1 MADKVDS
8 NATGLAFAEEVSLKT
23 LPANPVFY
31 GLEPNSYSDFG
42 GELGT
47 TARNPI
53 NQSRQRR
60 KGGTTDIDASG
71 GINHD
76 LTHGLKRIMQG
87 FLFADAHVKPSNR
100 SLLAAAVAITAVDD
114 AADTYALVDGD
125 DLFQVG
131 HLLLASRFGIAANNG
146 LKVVTAATASLI
158 TVSQALVDEA
168 APPATAE
175 LRAVGF
181 EFAAG
186 DLSLSAAI
194 AGVVSVTTVAKDFL
208 TMALNVGEWVFV
220 GGGTVGTNFVDNAP
234 FYARISAISA
244 KTLTFDKTT
253 IANPVDD
260 AGATKTIRLFFG
272 DFIRN
277 EKNPDLIKRRTY
289 HLQRSLGRDANG
301 VQSEVI
307 AGSVPNEITVNIPT
321 PGPDSKV
328 NLDMSF
334 VGMDYDTR
342 TGLEGLLSATA
353 GGTLV
358 DPASEDF
365 FNTSSH
371 IYRSRIA
378 AIDPT
383 SSNPAALI
391 GYVSEATLTIN
402 NNVEPNKAIGTFG
415 AFDASVGT
423 FEVGGSFDAYF
434 GTVVAVAAI
443 RNNADVT
450 YDLILAKQNAAMVF
464 DLPLIALGSGRLE
477 VEQDE
482 PITLPI
488 EQMAAE
494 GAMGF
499 TLGLTFF
506 NYVPSV
512 AVAA

>member
-8 NATGLAFAEEVSLKT
+8 NATGLAFAEETSLKV
-23 LPANPVFY
+23 LPNNPVFY

-60 KGGTTDIDASG
+60 KGGTTDVDASG

-76 LTHGLKRIMQG
+76 LTFGLKRIMQG
-87 FLFADAHVKPSNR
+87 FLFADVRQKPTNR
-100 SLLAAAVAITAVDD
+100 SLLAAATAVTSVTSSLYNL
-114 AADTYALVDGD
+114 AAQP
-125 DLFQVG
+125 FQAG
-131 HLLLASRFGIAANNG
+131 HLILAQRFGVPANNG
-146 LKVVTAATASLI
+146 LKVVTAVAAG
-158 TVSQALVDEA
+158 TVSAAGLVAEA

-175 LRAVGF
+175 LKAVGF

-186 DLSLSAAI
+186 DLSLSIPSPGLVAL
-194 AGVVSVTTVAKDFL
+194 TTVAKDFT
-208 TMALNVGEWVFV
+208 TMALNVGEWIFV
-220 GGGTVGTNFVDNAP
+220 GGGTVGTNFADANNPP
-234 FYARISAISA
+234 FYGRISAVSA
-244 KTLTFDKTT
+244 KVLTLDKAT
-253 IANPVDD
+253 ITNPTADT
-260 AGATKTIRLFFG
+260 GTGKTIRIFFG

-277 EKNPDLIKRRTY
+277 EKDPALIKRRTY
-289 HLQRSLGRDANG
+289 TLQRSLGNDANG
-301 VQSEVI
+301 IQSEVI
-307 AGSVPNEITVNIPT
+307 SGSVPNEITVNIPT

-334 VGMDYDTR
+334 VGMDWKTR
-342 TGLEGLLSATA
+342 TGLQGLLSAPA
-353 GGTLV
+353 NSGSLV
-358 DPASEDF
+358 DPALEDF

-378 AIDPT
+378 VVDPT
-383 SSNPAALI
+383 AINPAALI

-434 GTVVAVAAI
+434 GTVAAVSAI

-450 YDLILAKQNAAMVF
+450 YDLILAKSNAAMVF
-464 DLPLIALGSGRLE
+464 DMPLIALGSGRLE

-494 GAMGF
+494 GPQGF
-499 TLGLTFF
+499 TLGLTFLA
-506 NYVPSV
+506 YVPSV